1 MKKEDQFHLMLILNS
16 LIKIMISKNIFIKT
30 FGCQMNEYDSN
41 RIYDSV
47 SKLGFNK
54 TKDQSNAECYI
65 LNTCHIRDK
74 AKEKVY
80 HEIGRIKK
88 LYRGKKKPIMVVA
101 GCVAQA
107 ENEEMLKRE
116 PYIDIVIGPQSY
128 HKINSLLEKYV
139 KEKKE
144 EETEFDT
151 VSKFNYF
158 DDIKNKDSKISAYL
172 TIQEGCD
179 KFCHF
184 CVVPYT
190 RGPEYSRPFNQIIKE
205 AEQLI
210 KNGVKEIT
218 LLGQN
223 VNAYSYKENS
233 KEYRISDLINYLNQ
247 YNELSRIRYTT
258 SHPKD
263 MTDDLI
269 DCYSSSKKLMPFVHL
284 PIQSGSDKILKLMNR
299 KHTVEDY
306 LLIYKKL
313 QKINPEIKF
322 SSDFIIGYP
331 GETEKEFNET
341 LNLLEKINFINSF
354 SFIFS
359 PRPGTKAANLK
370 TINNDLTKERLIII
384 QKKLFNNQIEINK
397 SMEKSSIEVL
407 VENKLENQNKYFGRN
422 KFLSSVI
429 FDADKNYIGKLI
441 KVNIEK
447 SNQNSLFG
455 KVEKNMKAA

>member
-1 MKKEDQFHLMLILNS
+1 
-16 LIKIMISKNIFIKT
+16 MISKNIFIKT

-47 SKLGFNK
+47 SKIGFTK
-54 TKDQSNAECYI
+54 TNDQSNAECFI

-88 LYRGKKKPIMVVA
+88 LYRGKKKPIMIVA

-107 ENEEMLKRE
+107 ENQEMLNRE
-116 PYIDIVIGPQSY
+116 TYIDIVIGPQSY
-128 HKINSLLEKYV
+128 HKINNLLEKYTRD
-139 KEKKE
+139 KKE

-158 DDIKNKDSKISAYL
+158 DDIKNKDNKVSAYL

-190 RGPEYSRPFNQIIKE
+190 RGPEYSRPFNQIINE

-210 KNGVKEIT
+210 KNGAKEII

-233 KEYRISDLINYLNQ
+233 KEFRISNLINHLNQ
-247 YNELSRIRYTT
+247 YNELDRIRYTT

-263 MTDDLI
+263 MTNDLI
-269 DCYSSSKKLMPFVHL
+269 ECYSSSKKLMPFVHL

-306 LLIYKKL
+306 LRVYTKL
-313 QKINPEIKF
+313 KKINPEIEF

-341 LNLLEKINFINSF
+341 LNLLEKIKFINSF

-359 PRPGTKAANLK
+359 PRPGTKAATLEMIHK
-370 TINNDLTKERLIII
+370 DVTKERLIII
-384 QKKLFNNQIEINK
+384 QKKLFNNQIEMNK
-397 SMEKSSIEVL
+397 SMENNAIEVL

-429 FDADKNYIGKLI
+429 FDGNQNHLGKLVR
-441 KVNIEK
+441 VNIK
-447 SNQNSLFG
+447 SSNQNTLFG
-455 KVEKNMKAA
+455 KIEKNMKAA

>member
-1 MKKEDQFHLMLILNS
+1 
-16 LIKIMISKNIFIKT
+16 
-30 FGCQMNEYDSN
+30 MNEYDSN

-47 SKLGFNK
+47 SKLGFIK
-54 TKDQSNAECYI
+54 TDNQSDAECYI

-80 HEIGRIKK
+80 HEIGRVKK
-88 LYRGKKKPIMVVA
+88 LYRGKKKPIMIVA

-116 PYIDIVIGPQSY
+116 PFIDIVIGPQSY
-128 HKINSLLEKYV
+128 HKINNLLEKHV
-139 KEKKE
+139 KRKK

-158 DDIKNKDSKISAYL
+158 DDIKNKDNKISAYL

-210 KNGVKEIT
+210 ENGAKEII

-223 VNAYSYKENS
+223 VNAYSYKENL

-313 QKINPEIKF
+313 QNINPEIKF

-359 PRPGTKAANLK
+359 PRPGTKAANLE
-370 TINNDLTKERLIII
+370 TINKEITKERLIII

-397 SMEKSSIEVL
+397 SMEKSTIEVL
-407 VENKLENQNKYFGRN
+407 VENKLKIKINILEEINFYLLLFLMEMKTILENW
-422 KFLSSVI
+422 
-429 FDADKNYIGKLI
+429 
-441 KVNIEK
+441 
-447 SNQNSLFG
+447 
-455 KVEKNMKAA
+455 